1 MAQVRDTKLMLKMVP
16 IWTTFVVF
24 GLIVSTGKT
33 FFPEQGNQLNPQGF
47 ITYLLVI
54 QYLSRLF
61 GNFLCNRLL
70 SKWVLEAKQKGA
82 KIVRIWAGMVLSTI
96 CCAVAWRVEVHR
108 LIIINNNGLQNN
120 TVEVIP
126 MSIFW
131 LAPQFCLLGLMQ
143 GLARDGINKFL
154 DDQFPEPMHGCV
166 SAITELVTGFASF
179 VNIVSVYFNKSLFA
193 DTLNSSR
200 LDEYYKMLTI
210 VSFINICYFW
220 WISTFYTRGD
230 DTAEADVIPQVTGR
244 EEGKISRSLLF
255 SFREF
260 IS

>member
-24 GLIVSTGKT
+24 GLIVSTGQT
-33 FFPEQGNQLNPQGF
+33 FFPEQGNQLNPKGF

-54 QYLSRLF
+54 QHLSRVF

-70 SKWVLEAKQKGA
+70 SKWVPEAKKKGA

-96 CCAVAWRVEVHR
+96 CRAVAWRVEVHR
-108 LIIINNNGLQNN
+108 LIIINNKGLLDN
-120 TVEVIP
+120 TDEVIP

-131 LAPQFCLLGLMQ
+131 LAPQFCLLGLMK

-154 DDQFPEPMHGCV
+154 TDQFPEPMHDCV

-220 WISTFYTRGD
+220 WISTFYTRGG
-230 DTAEADVIPQVTGR
+230 DTAEADVIPQATGR
-244 EEGKISRSLLF
+244 EEEEDFKVIVV
-255 SFREF
+255 
-260 IS
+260 

>member
-24 GLIVSTGKT
+24 GLIVSTRQT

-54 QYLSRLF
+54 QHLSRVF

-70 SKWVLEAKQKGA
+70 SKWVPEAKKKGA

-108 LIIINNNGLQNN
+108 LIIINNKGLLGN
-120 TVEVIP
+120 TDEVIP

-131 LAPQFCLLGLMQ
+131 LAPQFCLLGLMK

-154 DDQFPEPMHGCV
+154 ADQFPEPMHDCV

-220 WISTFYTRGD
+220 WISTFYTHGH
-230 DTAEADVIPQVTGR
+230 DTAEADVIPQATGR
-244 EEGKISRSLLF
+244 EEEEDFKVIVV
-255 SFREF
+255 
-260 IS
+260 

>member
-24 GLIVSTGKT
+24 GLIVSTGQT
-33 FFPEQGNQLNPQGF
+33 FFPEQGNQLNPKGF

-54 QYLSRLF
+54 QHLSRVF

-70 SKWVLEAKQKGA
+70 SKWVPEAKQKGA

-108 LIIINNNGLQNN
+108 LIIINNKGLLDN
-120 TVEVIP
+120 TDEVIP

-154 DDQFPEPMHGCV
+154 TDQFPEPMHDCV

-230 DTAEADVIPQVTGR
+230 DTAEADVIPQATGR
-244 EEGKISRSLLF
+244 EEEEDFKVIVV
-255 SFREF
+255 
-260 IS
+260 